1 MDKSTELKRVESTR
15 IKNNIQNNN
24 LANSVADNMGN
35 IINLASD
42 IVEIQKM
49 KVQSDAILEKMKEDR
64 KALMAEAEAYVM
76 KKRVD
81 TSSVIEQ
88 MRVIQDM
95 MREFYQYNN
104 SNMSGEDFSKII
116 SDIITQMRSLD

>member
-116 SDIITQMRSLD
+116 SDIITQMRRLD

>member
-42 IVEIQKM
+42 IVDIQ
-49 KVQSDAILEKMKEDR
+49 
-64 KALMAEAEAYVM
+64 
-76 KKRVD
+76 
-81 TSSVIEQ
+81 
-88 MRVIQDM
+88 
-95 MREFYQYNN
+95 
-104 SNMSGEDFSKII
+104 
-116 SDIITQMRSLD
+116 

>member
-1 MDKSTELKRVESTR
+1 
-15 IKNNIQNNN
+15 
-24 LANSVADNMGN
+24 
-35 IINLASD
+35 
-42 IVEIQKM
+42 
-49 KVQSDAILEKMKEDR
+49 
-64 KALMAEAEAYVM
+64 MAEAEAYVM

-116 SDIITQMRSLD
+116 SDIITQMRRLD

>member
-1 MDKSTELKRVESTR
+1 MDKSTELKRVESKR

-24 LANSVADNMGN
+24 LANTVADNMGN

-116 SDIITQMRSLD
+116 SDIITQMRRLD